1 MNDDAHRATAVRVY
15 QRMAH
20 LVLESDDRRREVVE
34 ATGLS
39 FARTKAL
46 RRLARGPMR
55 MTELAAELLVDK
67 PYATVIVD
75 ELERRGL
82 VVRSTAPDD
91 RRAKVVTV
99 TDQGRELARLA
110 NEILARPPQALIA
123 LPAAEMAELDALL
136 AKLTPSADAVS

>member
-1 MNDDAHRATAVRVY
+1 MNDDAHRATAVRIY

-20 LVLESDDRRREVVE
+20 LVLESDNRRREVVE

-39 FARTKAL
+39 FARIKAL
-46 RRLARGPMR
+46 RRLAGQPMR

-67 PYATVIVD
+67 PYTTVIVD

-110 NEILARPPQALIA
+110 NEILATPPQALVE
-123 LPAAEMAELDALL
+123 LPAAELTELDALL
-136 AKLTPSADAVS
+136 AKLTP

>member
-1 MNDDAHRATAVRVY
+1 MNDDAHRATAVRIY

-20 LVLESDDRRREVVE
+20 LVLESDNRRREVVE

-39 FARTKAL
+39 FARIKAL
-46 RRLARGPMR
+46 RRLAERPMR
-55 MTELAAELLVDK
+55 MSELAAELLVDK
-67 PYATVIVD
+67 PYTTVIVD

-99 TDQGRELARLA
+99 TDQGRETARLA
-110 NEILARPPQALIA
+110 NEILARPPQALVA

-136 AKLTPSADAVS
+136 AKLAP